1 MIPTCC
7 EWLQCLES
15 QKLSLIKRK
24 RINAFLYDTFVWFDH
39 CENYLA
45 SPIVFNSRWRKV
57 RCLPDARRDIIMIAS
72 WYSEVITQRQPNREN
87 LTRIE
92 WTVELGLPSRWLVKL
107 AINTAHR
114 LYHSILMAGKKTG
127 ETA

>member
-72 WYSEVITQRQPNREN
+72 WYSEVITQRQPDRLIQYRLPKVRQDFTQISFTPLNEN

-92 WTVELGLPSRWLVKL
+92 
-107 AINTAHR
+107 
-114 LYHSILMAGKKTG
+114 
-127 ETA
+127 